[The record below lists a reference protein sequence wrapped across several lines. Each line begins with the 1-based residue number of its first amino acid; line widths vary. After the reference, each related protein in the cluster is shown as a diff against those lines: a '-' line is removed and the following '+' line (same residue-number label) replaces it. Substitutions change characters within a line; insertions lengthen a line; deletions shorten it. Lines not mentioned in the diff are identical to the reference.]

1 MILYLDTSSF
11 VKLYL
16 DEPHADSV
24 RRWALHAEVLATS
37 RVAYPEAVAALARR
51 SREGDLGAD
60 ALQRVL
66 RALKQQWQDFAVLDL
81 AEIRAGDL
89 AVKHALRGL
98 DAIHLAAALDL
109 RQASPD
115 ARVAFSSFDVRLNQ
129 AAVAE
134 GLPVLD
140 ESTE

>member
-1 MILYLDTSSF
+1 MILYLDTSSV

-16 DEPHADSV
+16 DEPRADSV

-51 SREGDLGAD
+51 SREGDLAP
-60 ALQRVL
+60 AAFQRVL
-66 RALKQQWQDFAVLDL
+66 LALKQQWRDFAVLDL
-81 AEIRAGDL
+81 NEMQAGDL

-109 RQASPD
+109 RHVSSD
-115 ARVAFSSFDVRLNQ
+115 ARIAFSSFDVRLNQ
-129 AAVAE
+129 AATAE

-140 ESTE
+140 VKTA

>member
-1 MILYLDTSSF
+1 MILYLDTSSL

-16 DEPHADSV
+16 DEARADSV
-24 RRWALHAEVLATS
+24 RRWALDAEVLATS

-51 SREGDLGAD
+51 SREGDLDPD
-60 ALQRVL
+60 AFKRVL
-66 RALKQQWQDFAVLDL
+66 LMLKQQWRDFAVLDL
-81 AEIRAGDL
+81 AEIEAGDL

-109 RQASPD
+109 RQISPGV
-115 ARVAFSSFDVRLNQ
+115 RIAFSSFDVRLNQ
-129 AAVAE
+129 AAAAE

-140 ESTE
+140 ANTA